1 MLSTVSRVRRGL
13 DKLFDKVM
21 ELRRYVPTDGHVNI
35 HNLKCV
41 EHVIRFDFEQ
51 LDNPETCSTIFPPV
65 FFRPME
71 SNQLR
76 KSYPEI
82 RGFANIDQFIGKLS
96 PKFRCSQI
104 ASLIHDRATREVM
117 IHQELQFVQA
127 PDSTF
132 WLETGLT
139 CPYGKGRDWWSVS
152 RVLEP
157 EPRPVDGQAYPHL
170 AIHLIDTKEARE
182 DSILFSE
189 FSALVFA
196 MRGRANQRK
205 VDSETEK
212 WRLMENDGEGTE
224 EYPYLFPNEE
234 YFPVLLFSFV
244 LPQHARILT
253 ACIVQEKLVSRQSKL
268 YSFEWKKSA
277 PIDFFLRLYLSRPLE
292 TRG

>member
-1 MLSTVSRVRRGL
+1 MANMLLLLTFCVR
-13 DKLFDKVM
+13 
-21 ELRRYVPTDGHVNI
+21 
-35 HNLKCV
+35 
-41 EHVIRFDFEQ
+41 
-51 LDNPETCSTIFPPV
+51 
-65 FFRPME
+65 
-71 SNQLR
+71 
-76 KSYPEI
+76 
-82 RGFANIDQFIGKLS
+82 
-96 PKFRCSQI
+96 
-104 ASLIHDRATREVM
+104 
-117 IHQELQFVQA
+117 A

-132 WLETGLT
+132 WLKTDLT

-189 FSALVFA
+189 FSALAFA

-253 ACIVQEKLVSRQSKL
+253 ACIVQEKLVIRQSKL

-277 PIDFFLRLYLSRPLE
+277 PIEFFSSPLPEPSFGDPGVSTTMSSTALFPRVFPYAVSAFTCVTITAYYRALDTSCFFVFIFFPYTNVKYLDFLFYAK
-292 TRG
+292 

>member
-1 MLSTVSRVRRGL
+1 MAKIMLLLT
-13 DKLFDKVM
+13 F
-21 ELRRYVPTDGHVNI
+21 
-35 HNLKCV
+35 C
-41 EHVIRFDFEQ
+41 
-51 LDNPETCSTIFPPV
+51 
-65 FFRPME
+65 
-71 SNQLR
+71 
-76 KSYPEI
+76 
-82 RGFANIDQFIGKLS
+82 
-96 PKFRCSQI
+96 
-104 ASLIHDRATREVM
+104 DR
-117 IHQELQFVQA
+117 A

-132 WLETGLT
+132 WLETDLT
-139 CPYGKGRDWWSVS
+139 CPYGKGRDWWSAS
-152 RVLEP
+152 KVLEP

-196 MRGRANQRK
+196 VRGRANQRK

-253 ACIVQEKLVSRQSKL
+253 ACIVQEKLVIRQSKL
-268 YSFEWKKSA
+268 YSF
-277 PIDFFLRLYLSRPLE
+277 
-292 TRG
+292 